1 MTKLLDTSRT
11 LIDTSTMKGVSTAQ
25 AAKRVGVTTRTLF
38 RWLDSG
44 LLPEPRRIKM
54 PGQLWRL
61 WSAKD
66 IARARELKAQTKRGP
81 KPKSK
86 KKA

>member
-1 MTKLLDTSRT
+1 
-11 LIDTSTMKGVSTAQ
+11 MKGVSTAQ
-25 AAKRVGVTTRTLF
+25 AAKLVGVTTRTLF

-44 LLPEPRRIKM
+44 LLPEPKRVQM

-66 IARARELKAQTKRGP
+66 LARARKLKAKIKRGP
-81 KPKSK
+81 ASK
-86 KKA
+86 KKT

>member
-1 MTKLLDTSRT
+1 MTKLLDTSRF

-25 AAKRVGVTTRTLF
+25 AAKLVGVTTRTLF
-38 RWLDSG
+38 RWLNGG
-44 LLPEPRRIKM
+44 LLPEPRRVKM

-66 IARARELKAQTKRGP
+66 IARARKLKAKIKRGP
-81 KPKSK
+81 KSK
-86 KKA
+86 KRR

>member
-1 MTKLLDTSRT
+1 MTKQLDTSQL
-11 LIDTSTMKGVSTAQ
+11 LIDISTMKGISTAR

-66 IARARELKAQTKRGP
+66 IARAKKLKAQMKRGP

-86 KKA
+86 KA

>member
-1 MTKLLDTSRT
+1 
-11 LIDTSTMKGVSTAQ
+11 MKGVSTAQ
-25 AAKRVGVTTRTLF
+25 AAKLVGVTTRTLF
-38 RWLDSG
+38 RWLDNG

-66 IARARELKAQTKRGP
+66 IAGARKLKAKMKRGP
-81 KPKSK
+81 KSKPKKRVS
-86 KKA
+86 

>member
-1 MTKLLDTSRT
+1 MTKSLDTSQFV
-11 LIDTSTMKGVSTAQ
+11 LDTAGMRGVSTAQ
-25 AAKRVGVTTRTLF
+25 AAKLVGVTTRTLF

-44 LLPEPRRIKM
+44 LLPEPKRMKM

-66 IARARELKAQTKRGP
+66 IARAQKLKGKIRRGP
-81 KPKSK
+81 RSRK
-86 KKA
+86 K